1 VSTTCGI
8 VLGPSSVQLFSFM
21 DNVNVDAGMGAPVGA
36 ETVGVAS
43 RIAVGEI
50 GLATEV
56 VG

>member
-1 VSTTCGI
+1 
-8 VLGPSSVQLFSFM
+8 VQLFSFM
-21 DNVNVDAGMGAPVGA
+21 DNVNVDAGMGVPVGA